1 MANNKTLNGV
11 KLNVNFTPATSRE
24 NLVSGENISSSL
36 GKINKYFSDMNETAF
51 TGDAET
57 VNGHTVESDIPA
69 NVNFDGMIVDDA
81 LDETSKH
88 AVQNKVITKAIN
100 DKVNISEIGVANGIA
115 ELDSTGKIPKS
126 QLPSDIDD
134 IVEGYLSDNKFY
146 KESTYITQ
154 IASESGKVYI
164 DIPTSKQYRFN
175 GDSFEVMGLDLGESS
190 TTAYR
195 GDRGKLAY
203 DHTNVVDGNPHNV
216 TKSDVGL
223 SEVENKSSETI
234 RSEITKENVTD
245 ALGYTPSKQ
254 DTVYEHP
261 TSGVTPGTYRSVT
274 VDTNGHVTDG
284 TNPTVAVTEGGTG
297 ATDPATAR
305 TNLEI
310 TPENIGADPEGSA
323 DEALSEAKTYADT
336 QDATTL
342 SSAKSY
348 TETHVAEKIADLING
363 APETLDTLKEISDAM
378 AEHEEVTE
386 ALNTAIGTKANAS
399 DLTSHTGDTT
409 IHITATERTNWN
421 AAKTHADS
429 THARTD
435 ATNVE
440 ASSTNGN
447 IKINGTETNVYTL
460 PSAGTSLGGVKSGGN
475 VTISNGTITVNDDSH
490 NHVIS
495 NIDGLQTALDG
506 KAETH
511 THPYLPLAGGTMNN
525 VVDIKFPRTADDRY
539 YRLGYQGVK
548 FSSPT
553 SSTQIW
559 SSSWDYFKN
568 DGTTLLG
575 SIGAKGTGETLEY
588 YYIGTDYN
596 SPIFK
601 IDTSGNAT
609 FTGSVTASSF
619 SGSGANLTSLP
630 AGNLTGT
637 IALARIPTG
646 TSSTTVALGNHT
658 HSSYTNQNAF
668 SNVTVG
674 STTIAADTTTDT
686 LTLVAG
692 SNITLT
698 ADATNDK
705 ITIEATGTAY
715 THPTTSGNKHIPSGG
730 SSGKILRWS
739 ADGTAVWGDENSTTY
754 SQATSSALGLVKIGY
769 TESGKNYP
777 VKLNSSGQM
786 YVNVPWTDYTSL
798 KNPYALTIQGNGTTL
813 TNGTYDGSVAKTVN
827 ITPSSIGAAT
837 SEHTHSE
844 YASSSHTHNYA
855 GSSSSGGA
863 ATSALSCTGNAET
876 ATTLE
881 TTRYIDGVAFDGS
894 SNIIHFGTC
903 STAAATVEKYVS
915 CTGFKLVT
923 GARITVYLTV
933 TNTADNIKLNV
944 NGTGAKEV
952 WVSAAKM
959 TASTL
964 KLIQYNCYT
973 FYYDGNKWLCCH
985 GTDQYYVNQ
994 ANTTTNANYRL
1005 LMSGNANDTTEKS
1018 TSRKSSKLYVNPS
1031 TGLLKAS
1038 ILQANYVSLYNG
1050 NYTSMGSDISITN
1063 LSSYG
1068 TLFITSS
1075 NVNGDGS
1082 LIPFQPIPVQKLA
1095 AGTNHSINWYS
1106 FSDMMYMTAYPLIIS
1121 MPSTTT
1127 LRITASSGSG
1137 VTRIGSLQ
1145 IFAC

>member
-36 GKINKYFSDMNETAF
+36 GKINKYFSDLNETAF

-100 DKVNISEIGVANGIA
+100 DKVDTSEIGVANGIA

-146 KESTYITQ
+146 EESTYITQ

-175 GDSFEVMGLDLGESS
+175 GDSFEVVGLDLGESS

-203 DHTNVVDGNPHNV
+203 DHANVVDGNPHNV

-409 IHITATERTNWN
+409 VHITATERTNWN

-435 ATNVE
+435 ATKVE

-506 KAETH
+506 KS
-511 THPYLPLAGGTMNN
+511 
-525 VVDIKFPRTADDRY
+525 D
-539 YRLGYQGVK
+539 
-548 FSSPT
+548 S
-553 SSTQIW
+553 
-559 SSSWDYFKN
+559 
-568 DGTTLLG
+568 
-575 SIGAKGTGETLEY
+575 
-588 YYIGTDYN
+588 
-596 SPIFK
+596 
-601 IDTSGNAT
+601 
-609 FTGSVTASSF
+609 
-619 SGSGANLTSLP
+619 
-630 AGNLTGT
+630 
-637 IALARIPTG
+637 
-646 TSSTTVALGNHT
+646 NHT
-658 HSSYTNQNAF
+658 HSSYANQNAF

-674 STTIAADTTTDT
+674 SITIAADTTTDT

-837 SEHTHSE
+837 SEHTH
-844 YASSSHTHNYA
+844 NYA

-903 STAAATVEKYVS
+903 STAAATAEKYVS

-944 NGTGAKEV
+944 NGTGAKSV
-952 WVSAAKM
+952 YVSGSAM
-959 TASTL
+959 TVSSLRLVA
-964 KLIQYNCYT
+964 YNCYT

-994 ANTTTNANYRL
+994 INTTTNANYRL

-1018 TSRKSSKLYVNPS
+1018 TSRKSSKIYANPS
-1031 TGLLKAS
+1031 TGLLKSS

-1050 NYTSMGSDISITN
+1050 NYTSMNSDISITN

-1068 TLFITSS
+1068 TIFITSS

-1106 FSDMMYMTAYPLIIS
+1106 KNDMMYMTSYPLIIS

-1127 LRITASSGSG
+1127 LRIAASSGSG